1 MKHVMMPE
9 GFAPPPAIPSKR
21 HCHYVL
27 ETEAQGEE
35 SYTVVFIFLA
45 QIAGHFAGPRIY
57 NKL

>member
-1 MKHVMMPE
+1 MPE

-35 SYTVVFIFLA
+35 SYTVVLIFLA